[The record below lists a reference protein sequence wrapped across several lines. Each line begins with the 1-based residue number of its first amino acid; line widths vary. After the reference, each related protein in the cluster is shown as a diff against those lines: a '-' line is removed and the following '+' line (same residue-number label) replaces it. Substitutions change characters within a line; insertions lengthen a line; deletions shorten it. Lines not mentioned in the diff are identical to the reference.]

1 MDIQKMTNEER
12 QALIERV
19 SEIYTEY
26 SKPNHSKAF
35 SVKDTEIAKLALI
48 ALAALTAE
56 PKEISKDIIR
66 EIFMRNGF
74 TIKDG
79 QSDLKDYVYA
89 SAYELLRLNAI
100 DNTARQYEALAG
112 WKMVPV
118 EPSKEMRSQ
127 IHPIADGNCSHC
139 GNRTTLDC
147 EENML
152 LSWRDMLEAAPKPEA

>member
-56 PKEISKDIIR
+56 PVAFTAQSNID
-66 EIFMRNGF
+66 GF
-74 TIKDG
+74 GGGVGYMWPPGNEKPTDVA
-79 QSDLKDYVYA
+79 LYA
-89 SAYELLRLNAI
+89 NPI
-100 DNTARQYEALAG
+100 DNTAPQYEALAG

-118 EPSKEMRSQ
+118 EPTEEML
-127 IHPIADGNCSHC
+127 AAGDKFMDGLSEL
-139 GNRTTLDC
+139 GNAYSA
-147 EENML
+147 MV
-152 LSWRDMLEAAPKPEA
+152 EAAPKLEGKHG